1 MMNQSEHRCV
11 YRLLTNERSLGDHVV
26 EDVEG
31 LGVSAKHQGAAN
43 HVQAVDR
50 QRLSGDQ
57 AGNGP
62 IRSQKQMDISQSEAS

>member
-1 MMNQSEHRCV
+1 M
-11 YRLLTNERSLGDHVV
+11 

-31 LGVSAKHQGAAN
+31 LGVSTEHQGAAN

-62 IRSQKQMDISQSEAS
+62 IRSEIQMDISQSEASYVDISQSEARYRWI